1 MCCKRFLFILFRNN
15 RKKINTAIEKK
26 NKFYVGLFIMIK
38 FCIILFNDSNE
49 LYACV
54 FPYSLE
60 MLEKRTGAN
69 SEGWYDTPIT
79 ENVVGGAELHPTAG
93 GKKIRTHEPT

>member
-15 RKKINTAIEKK
+15 RKKKINTAIEK
-26 NKFYVGLFIMIK
+26 NKFYVELYIMVK

-54 FPYSLE
+54 FPYALE
-60 MLEKRTGAN
+60 MLEKRIGAN

-93 GKKIRTHEPT
+93 GKKIPTHEHT

>member
-1 MCCKRFLFILFRNN
+1 M
-15 RKKINTAIEKK
+15 
-26 NKFYVGLFIMIK
+26 FYVGLLIVVT
-38 FCIILFNDSNE
+38 FCIVLFNDSNE

-54 FPYSLE
+54 FHYSLE

-79 ENVVGGAELHPTAG
+79 ENVVGGAELHPSAE
-93 GKKIRTHEPT
+93 GKKILTHNHT